1 MAYRKVTG
9 EERQVLLEH
18 PELVMFDV
26 KESGR
31 KEAVTTIAVFSIP
44 AWLCII
50 LPMLLLVSP
59 FGQAHPTLSIALS
72 FLIMLVVFC
81 TFIPLYMHFEN
92 RRFDKEAES
101 NYIKLLKK
109 SLPKELECKVVMI
122 KWIVYQKMEGAY
134 IEDGEEKFLSYVG
147 NKNIFRLIPD
157 TEVAIVSDNETFWAF
172 IKRDAVTESFYCKT
186 GEDK

>member
-1 MAYRKVTG
+1 MGMRKVTS

-18 PELVMFDV
+18 PELVMFEV
-26 KESGR
+26 KTSGR
-31 KEAVTTIAVFSIP
+31 KEAVTNIAVFSIP
-44 AWLCII
+44 AVLCII

-101 NYIKLLKK
+101 HYIKLLKK
-109 SLPKELECKVVMI
+109 SLPQELVCKVVTI

-134 IEDGEEKFLSYVG
+134 IEDGEERFFGYVG
-147 NKNIFRLIPD
+147 YKNIFNLIPD
-157 TEVAIVSDNETFWAF
+157 TEAAIVSDNETFWAF